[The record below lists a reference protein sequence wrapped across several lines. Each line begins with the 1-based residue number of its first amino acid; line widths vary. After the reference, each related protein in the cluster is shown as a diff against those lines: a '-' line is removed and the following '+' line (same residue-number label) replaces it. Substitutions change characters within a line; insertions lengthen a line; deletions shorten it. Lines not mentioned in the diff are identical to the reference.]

1 MFEYFS
7 NKSIRNLVVSFGSLF
22 NNLHIRR
29 QNKSDGSTEFMRVP
43 LAYGSKEK
51 YLRRIDEGGSITN
64 EDGQIVS
71 MTLPRMSFEISSI
84 EYDNARKRQTV
95 EKLLARSKGSLTD
108 STDDSK
114 LKYTYSEVPYD
125 INFDLHIM
133 TKFMDDGLQ
142 IIEQI
147 LPYFTPEFTVTI
159 NPTDL
164 HTKTDIP
171 IVLTNV
177 TQEEDFEG
185 DFDARRA
192 LTWTL
197 SFNCKSYVYGRI
209 RDNEVIRSIIA
220 KLVVAQDSTVLQGVS
235 SALLTGA
242 TAPAGG
248 RTSGIPSAT
257 GGESGV
263 VHSRI
268 DIGITGPSGASS
280 DASDYSPTLNIR
292 VFGGQCGGPSGASGA
307 IDIYGDI
314 IGDI

>member
-7 NKSIRNLVVSFGSLF
+7 NKSIRNLVVAFGSLF

-29 QNKSDGSTEFMRVP
+29 QNKADGSTEFMRVP

-51 YLRRIDEGGSITN
+51 YLRRLEEGGSITN
-64 EDGQIVS
+64 EDGQVVS
-71 MTLPRMSFEISSI
+71 MTLPRMSFEINSI
-84 EYDNARKRQTV
+84 DYDNARKRQTI
-95 EKLLARSKGSLTD
+95 EKLFARSKGSLTS
-108 STDDSK
+108 STDDTK

-164 HTKTDIP
+164 HTKIDIP

-185 DFDARRA
+185 DFDSRRA

-209 RDNEVIRSIIA
+209 RDSEVIRNIIA
-220 KLVVAQDSTVLQGVS
+220 KLIVAQDSTVLQGVS
-235 SALLTGA
+235 SDTLTGA
-242 TAPAGG
+242 TAPDGG
-248 RTSGIPSAT
+248 RTSGGGSA
-257 GGESGV
+257 GVSGV

-280 DASDYSPTLNIR
+280 DASNYIPTLDVR
-292 VFGGQCGGPSGASGA
+292 VFGGQTFNVPSGNSGS
-307 IDIYGDI
+307 IDIFGDI
-314 IGDI
+314 I

>member
-1 MFEYFS
+1 
-7 NKSIRNLVVSFGSLF
+7 
-22 NNLHIRR
+22 
-29 QNKSDGSTEFMRVP
+29 MRVP

-51 YLRRIDEGGSITN
+51 YLRRLEEGGSITN
-64 EDGQIVS
+64 EDGQVVA
-71 MTLPRMSFEISSI
+71 MTLPRMSFEINSI
-84 EYDNARKRQTV
+84 DNDNARKRQTV
-95 EKLLARSKGSLTD
+95 EKLLARSKGSLTN
-108 STDDSK
+108 SDDDKK

-164 HTKTDIP
+164 HTKIDIP

-185 DFDARRA
+185 DFDSRRA

-220 KLVVAQDSTVLQGVS
+220 KLIVAQDSTVLQGVS
-235 SALLTGA
+235 SGTLGA
-242 TAPAGG
+242 TAPDGG
-248 RTSGIPSAT
+248 RTSGGGSA
-257 GGESGV
+257 GISGV
-263 VHSRI
+263 VHSRL
-268 DIGITGPSGASS
+268 DIGISGPSGASS
-280 DASDYSPTLNIR
+280 DASDYDPTLSIR
-292 VFGGQCGGPSGASGA
+292 VFGGQCGGPAGASGA